1 MGWRCEL
8 CDDFLP
14 LLQFSHL
21 CPTCY
26 KIRTIIKCYNSKQIL
41 DCLERRFIVDY
52 ELKKALTLP
61 PEEKTLNPIPE
72 EDEGEGTDD
81 SIDKQHEE
89 FKAELEKKVE
99 ARFKERNIKTRSQNK
114 KSN

>member
-14 LLQFSHL
+14 LFQLSHL

-26 KIRTIIKCYNSKQIL
+26 KIRTIIKCYNSRQIL
-41 DCLERRFIVDY
+41 DCLEDRFIVDY

-61 PEEKTLNPIPE
+61 PEDKSALNPIPE
-72 EDEGEGTDD
+72 ETEGERTDD
-81 SIDKQHEE
+81 SMDKEQEE
-89 FKAELEKKVE
+89 FKKELEKKIVE
-99 ARFKERNIKTRSQNK
+99 KIQTRSQK
-114 KSN
+114 KKN